1 MRFRGSGV
9 KQCEQRWG
17 SGLDRGE
24 SESFKVLS
32 MCIDVLHRMNR
43 KLGTGTEAPK
53 RQPVGFAIRLERRC
67 RRSGGG
73 AEGQRQSVC
82 RWWANGLTCCG
93 SMLNAVGLCSV
104 VPGTFTFD
112 GLNP

>member
-1 MRFRGSGV
+1 MKFRGSGV

-67 RRSGGG
+67 RRSGG
-73 AEGQRQSVC
+73 AAAVR
-82 RWWANGLTCCG
+82 RWWASGLACCG

-104 VPGTFTFD
+104 LPGTYSHLTA
-112 GLNP
+112 